1 MRKKQIKEKQMA
13 IILVLKIKLK
23 IKKKKGR
30 KVLNIPS
37 VIFKNSIRLL
47 ENYEGKYYEEK
58 RREGKKT

>member
-1 MRKKQIKEKQMA
+1 MA

-30 KVLNIPS
+30 KILNIPS